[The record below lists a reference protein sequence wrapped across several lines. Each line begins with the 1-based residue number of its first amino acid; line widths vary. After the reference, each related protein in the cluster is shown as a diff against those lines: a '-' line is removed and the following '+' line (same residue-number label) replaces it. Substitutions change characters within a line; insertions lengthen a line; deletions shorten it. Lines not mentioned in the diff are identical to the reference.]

1 MRFHWAASAAAFLFI
16 VPSALAQQ
24 AGAPAPFTG
33 RDLSG
38 TYACTG
44 VDGHEGAYTST
55 VTLEIDKAQAHGRRA
70 GYRFR
75 MEVPNYGTYRGVAAA
90 DGDRLAI
97 TFAHEDP
104 ATQDYGTGIAKVT
117 TTKDG
122 KARFDKFYY
131 EEAYK
136 GGNTGTES
144 CVRN

>member
-1 MRFHWAASAAAFLFI
+1 MRLRLAAPAALFI
-16 VPSALAQQ
+16 ATAPAAVAQSAS
-24 AGAPAPFTG
+24 APFTG
-33 RDLSG
+33 HDLSG

-55 VTLEIDKAQAHGRRA
+55 VTLEMDKAQSHGTRA
-70 GYRFR
+70 GYHFK
-75 MEVPNYGTYRGVAAA
+75 MEVPSYGSYRGVATA
-90 DGDRLAI
+90 DGDIMAI
-97 TFAHEDP
+97 TFAHDDP

-117 TTKDG
+117 RTQDG
-122 KARFDKFYY
+122 KVRFDKFYY

>member
-1 MRFHWAASAAAFLFI
+1 MIIFSASTAT
-16 VPSALAQQ
+16 AQT
-24 AGAPAPFTG
+24 APAPFTG
-33 RDLSG
+33 HDLSG

-55 VTLEIDKAQAHGRRA
+55 VTLEMDKAQSHGTRA
-70 GYRFR
+70 GYHFK
-75 MEVPNYGTYRGVAAA
+75 MEVPGYGTYHGVATA
-90 DGDRLAI
+90 DGDIMAI

-117 TTKDG
+117 RTQDG

-131 EEAYK
+131 EDAYK

>member
-1 MRFHWAASAAAFLFI
+1 MRRFACAAMAAG
-16 VPSALAQQ
+16 VVCLA
-24 AGAPAPFTG
+24 ATAWGADAPPAFTG

-44 VDGHEGAYTST
+44 KDGHEGAYTST
-55 VTLEIDKAQAHGRRA
+55 VTLERDKAQSHGHRA
-70 GYRFR
+70 GYHFR
-75 MEVPNYGTYRGVAAA
+75 MKVPNYGTYRGVATA
-90 DGDRLAI
+90 DGNVMAI

-104 ATQDYGTGIAKVT
+104 ATQDYGTGIAHVT
-117 TTKDG
+117 KTADG
-122 KARFDKFYY
+122 KVRFDKFYY

>member
-1 MRFHWAASAAAFLFI
+1 MRARPAALLAALFI
-16 VPSALAQQ
+16 AVASTAVAQT
-24 AGAPAPFTG
+24 ASAPFTG

-55 VTLEIDKAQAHGRRA
+55 VTLEMDRAQSHGKRA
-70 GYRFR
+70 GYHFR
-75 MEVPNYGTYRGVAAA
+75 MEVPNYGTYHGVATA
-90 DGDRLAI
+90 DGDALAI

-104 ATQDYGTGIAKVT
+104 TTQDYGTGIAKVSR
-117 TTKDG
+117 TKDG
-122 KARFDKFYY
+122 KVRFDKFYY
-131 EEAYK
+131 EDAYK